1 MSLPEPQTDIKDISP
16 SPPKSNRWLRLVLA
30 ALLLIGGVS
39 GIAWKLLNPEK
50 PNPAVANAPPPGVK
64 VKLSPVQTGTVEDK
78 PHLR

>member
-64 VKLSPVQTGTVEDK
+64 VKLSPVKQVQLK
-78 PHLR
+78 IVRNI